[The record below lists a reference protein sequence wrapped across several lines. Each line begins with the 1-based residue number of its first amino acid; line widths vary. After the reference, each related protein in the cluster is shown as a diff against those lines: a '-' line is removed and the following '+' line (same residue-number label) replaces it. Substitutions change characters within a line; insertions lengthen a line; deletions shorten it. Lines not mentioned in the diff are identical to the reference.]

1 MLGGPIIAG
10 ATLTR
15 FFALHV
21 FVIPAAMLGFAS
33 LHTWLVL
40 KLGINEWPTPGR
52 LVKRE
57 TYIQEYNELSHK
69 DGIPFVPGAVWKDAM
84 FAAGILLAVAICA
97 LVFGPIGPSGVPDP
111 TIVQTVPKPDYFFL
125 WIYTAL
131 AFLPPSI
138 ETPVMLIAPVIGIGI
153 MLALPFVAG
162 LGEKS
167 WHRRPVAVILVV
179 VLAVGFATLTHLGT
193 YVPWS
198 PQMDGWS
205 ADAVPVHF
213 VQGTTPLERQGA
225 VVFQEKQC
233 RNCHQIGGTGGRR
246 GPSLDYVAT
255 RLTED
260 QLVRQVTQGGGNMPA
275 YGKTLSPAQVTAL
288 VSFLETLHPANQ
300 PVAIDASRHIAETNN
315 PAPKEP
321 VEAIR
326 P

>member
-1 MLGGPIIAG
+1 MLA
-10 ATLTR
+10 
-15 FFALHV
+15 
-21 FVIPAAMLGFAS
+21 FAS

-40 KLGINEWPTPGR
+40 KLGINEWPMPGR
-52 LVKRE
+52 IVKRD
-57 TYIQEYNELSHK
+57 TYIQEYNELSHT

-84 FAAGILLAVAICA
+84 FAAGVVAAVAVCA
-97 LVFGPIGPSGVPDP
+97 LFFGPIGPGGVPDP
-111 TIVQTVPKPDYFFL
+111 TIIQTAPKPDYFFL

-138 ETPVMLIAPVIGIGI
+138 ETPLMFLAPAIAVLV
-153 MLALPFVAG
+153 MLALPFYAG
-162 LGEKS
+162 VGEKS

-179 VLAVGFATLTHLGT
+179 VLAVTFATLTHLGT

-205 ADAVPVHF
+205 ADPVPVHF
-213 VQGTTPLERQGA
+213 VEGTTPLERQGA
-225 VVFQEKQC
+225 IVFQEKQC
-233 RNCHQIGGTGGRR
+233 RNCHQIGGAGGRR
-246 GPSLDYVAT
+246 GPALDEVAT
-255 RLTED
+255 RLTDD
-260 QLVRQVTQGGGNMPA
+260 QLVRQVVQGGGNMPA

-288 VSFLETLHPANQ
+288 VAFLETLHPAHQQ
-300 PVAIDASRHIAETNN
+300 PAIDVSRHLAETDN